1 MLSRFVFPTL
11 LVLGASFAIPSARSA
26 EAKQQVETGILEKM
40 IPSNGI
46 VTMDLDMARLGGD
59 LSAAKG
65 SKAETLSFSV
75 SPSSFF
81 TALVFNNVLRGPD
94 TGSMDLVP
102 KDSAALPCLR

>member
-1 MLSRFVFPTL
+1 
-11 LVLGASFAIPSARSA
+11 
-26 EAKQQVETGILEKM
+26 
-40 IPSNGI
+40 
-46 VTMDLDMARLGGD
+46 MDLDLARLGGD

-94 TGSMDLVP
+94 SGLDGLGSRKIRRPSL
-102 KDSAALPCLR
+102 LG